1 MGVVGKTTTREGDMG
16 GNDKRKE
23 RKKRIGMMQDKLRK
37 KRSGKTKR
45 RGRDVIIMCGDSVK
59 KEGV

>member
-1 MGVVGKTTTREGDMG
+1 MIRGKKEKDW
-16 GNDKRKE
+16 NDV
-23 RKKRIGMMQDKLRK
+23 RK

-45 RGRDVIIMCGDSVK
+45 RGRDVIIMCGDSVR